1 MSFSRSSYV
10 FFFAPL
16 VVACGGTAQAPEQ
29 RYAVVSLDL
38 RPSSSGQLAAEA
50 FGVFGTYDD
59 GPCAPETIGAC
70 VVDACRRDFAYHD
83 GGALRVE
90 SEGTLSMSVPRA
102 SDGRYSGPSA
112 AVGALP
118 AAGSAVRVTTDGAEV
133 PPLDATLRFPAPIR
147 LENPSPVSGFTSGTS
162 NATLA
167 YEGGGDVEIRF
178 APAAES
184 SLHGEAAGSPS
195 VACTWDGSSRGPR
208 GIAGGRACPARWP
221 PAHAAHDA
229 AGHGARG
236 RAERRRGRRGA
247 GAGAAH
253 RGARRSGRARR
264 GRRSAALSRG
274 E

>member
-1 MSFSRSSYV
+1 VSFSRSSYV

-118 AAGSAVRVTTDGAEV
+118 AAGSAVRFTTDGAEV

-184 SLHGEAAGSPS
+184 SLHGKAAGSPS
-195 VACTWDGSSRGPR
+195 VACTWDG
-208 GIAGGRACPARWP
+208 AAGRAVLPAAVLARLAGRPLMLRTTRQVTERVGAWNVAVVVGV
-221 PAHAAHDA
+221 PALAPLTAAPDGPVA
-229 AGHGARG
+229 P
-236 RAERRRGRRGA
+236 AEVVVRPR
-247 GAGAAH
+247 
-253 RGARRSGRARR
+253 
-264 GRRSAALSRG
+264 
-274 E
+274 